1 MKNKARLLLVVTT
14 GLVVIG
20 LATLF
25 LFSKFKQHS
34 ELGKQAICYSVNI
47 GVSVDSVFQFLGH
60 SSNAAKWSS
69 FVDHITPLNPHVVDD
84 GQVGSERR
92 CFKEANET
100 GIVWDERIT
109 EVVKNKKR
117 QLVIYHLQ
125 GFSVQAEG
133 LATEQIYT
141 PTKEGVR
148 LTFCLF
154 YKNDHPGWLDVLKTH
169 YASFTVYSIFEKNL
183 QNIKNILEG
192 KPEMVN
198 QS

>member
-1 MKNKARLLLVVTT
+1 MKNKTRLIFVGTISFLL
-14 GLVVIG
+14 IG
-20 LATLF
+20 LMSFFWL
-25 LFSKFKQHS
+25 SKFKFHP
-34 ELGKQAICYSVNI
+34 EIGKRAISYSVNI
-47 GVSVDSVFQFLGH
+47 RVSVDSVFQFLGH
-60 SSNAAKWSS
+60 SSNASKWSS
-69 FVDHITPLNPHVVDD
+69 FVDHITPLNPHLVAD
-84 GQVGSERR
+84 GEVGSERR

-117 QLVIYHLQ
+117 QLLIYHLQ
-125 GFSVQAEG
+125 GFSLQAEG

-141 PTKEGVR
+141 PTNEGVR

-154 YKNDHPGWLDVLKTH
+154 YQNEHPGWLDVLKTH

-192 KPEMVN
+192 KPELAI